1 MDLKVLSHPFRICCL
16 TTLTVQMR
24 KDSVGP
30 GSKEGHRSDP
40 MYGPIH
46 DQRRHFVGLEYEVAL
61 EKALAA
67 MSKSKLLELV
77 IVLFWM
83 HDL

>member
-1 MDLKVLSHPFRICCL
+1 
-16 TTLTVQMR
+16 
-24 KDSVGP
+24 
-30 GSKEGHRSDP
+30 